1 MTRAFRNEARALSF
15 VLLCLGTGTLPGCDG
30 GTPIERGT
38 RTFQRSCSPCHG
50 ADGRKGSAT
59 VQGFNPPPRDLTDH
73 AFQAERSD
81 DQLRRSIR
89 MGKGQMPAFAAI
101 LDDSDISAVI
111 LFIRTLDPQ
120 AAHGGAGGAPPG
132 PSAGPLL
139 GASGAPAVGGAPA
152 AVR

>member
-1 MTRAFRNEARALSF
+1 MMRAAPRAVRAISLA
-15 VLLCLGTGTLPGCDG
+15 LLCLATGPLLGCDS
-30 GTPIERGT
+30 GTPLERGA

-81 DQLRRSIR
+81 EQLRRSIR
-89 MGKGQMPAFAAI
+89 LGKGQMPAFAAI
-101 LDDSDISAVI
+101 LDDDDVGAVI

-120 AAHGGAGGAPPG
+120 AARGGAGGGGPG
-132 PSAGPLL
+132 PSTGPLL
-139 GASGAPAVGGAPA
+139 GVSGAPAEA
-152 AVR
+152 ADPGTPR